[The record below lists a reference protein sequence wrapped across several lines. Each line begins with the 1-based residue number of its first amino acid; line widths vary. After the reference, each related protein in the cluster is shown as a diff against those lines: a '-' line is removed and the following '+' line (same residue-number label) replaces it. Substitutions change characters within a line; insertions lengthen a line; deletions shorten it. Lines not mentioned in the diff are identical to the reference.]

1 VADNQEISVKISAD
15 VKSLL
20 QGLKDAQEHT
30 ETAAAGIKG
39 DLGSLIE
46 SFEKFGAASLAI
58 GAVGLAFEGLK
69 EAVGSITE
77 AVKETNELTES
88 VEALNKRTGA
98 SFEDIAVYKNA
109 LMLTGG
115 TLSDLSGIMN
125 GLQRKMASN
134 PEIFIAN
141 KIAANEMD
149 LAHQDL
155 LVTLAKSVKLIASI
169 EEPGRKSEVSIA
181 LLGGRALAI
190 LPQLEKMSEKI
201 EKMGPGALKEL
212 GAHIDQD
219 AIAKLDKFNVET
231 GTLKGEL
238 EKMDQQLAES
248 GRSWA
253 TLSQKIELAWKN
265 FYKFATE
272 RRGPLKTIEEIDKE
286 LGFTEAVPLSDAP
299 KYKKDDEKGKEGD
312 GFQGVTE
319 ADLAEQKKAQE
330 AAKKAAEDRIA
341 IAKMAQDEIVRSA
354 AMSVQEQIKD
364 DKELVASGQ
373 MSYADMVSDVKMAYK
388 HQLDTAIEAMEK
400 ERNLLA
406 GKPVEQAAILNKE
419 KELQQKYYADLNDLD
434 RQSAENTRKEK
445 EKAHREEEKALRQQ
459 MELAKL
465 AAQDELNLQKT
476 ILEEKDRALDQDLAF
491 GRINEAQWVAMKKAG
506 ITQELRAQLDA
517 LDAEQKAAKDDLVA
531 WTKIQNQKDALT
543 RKAHLDM
550 GKIEADALDRSR
562 ARWSSF
568 FSSMTGGF
576 DSAIQGLVKGTMT
589 WGNAFKTVTDQALSG
604 LISFFVQWGIEEAT
618 RWATSLAMDKT
629 GNMNEAQSAAALY
642 AVNAMASV
650 AEIPMIGWAM
660 APGVGEAAYAEG
672 LTMAGLASA
681 EGGWDRVPQDTLAMI
696 HKNEMVLPANLAEN
710 IRGMASGGD
719 QKGEKRSVSI
729 TIQAMDGQDVHRV
742 LTKHQDSLFRIFR
755 EGGRN
760 GRI

>member
-169 EEPGRKSEVSIA
+169 EDPGQKSAVSIA

-219 AIAKLDKFNVET
+219 AIAKLDKFNVES

-238 EKMDQQLAES
+238 EKMDQQLADS

-253 TLSQKIELAWKN
+253 TLSKKIELAWKSL
-265 FYKFATE
+265 YRFATE
-272 RRGPLKTIEEIDKE
+272 RRGPLKTGEEIDKE
-286 LGFTEAVPLSDAP
+286 LGFTPAVPLSDAP
-299 KYKKDDEKGKEGD
+299 KYKKDDEKGKGED

-319 ADLAEQKKAQE
+319 ADLAEQ
-330 AAKKAAEDRIA
+330 KKAAEDRIA
-341 IAKMAQDEIVRSA
+341 IAKMAQDEIIRSA
-354 AMSVQEQIKD
+354 EMSVQEQIKD

-388 HQLDTAIEAMEK
+388 QQLDTAIAAMEK
-400 ERNLLA
+400 ERNLLT

-434 RQSAENTRKEK
+434 RQSAENARKEK

-476 ILEEKDRALDQDLAF
+476 ILEEKDRALDQDLAY

-531 WTKIQNQKDALT
+531 WTKIQNQKNALT
-543 RKAHLDM
+543 RQAHLDM
-550 GKIEADALDRSR
+550 EKIEADALEKSR

-618 RWATSLAMDKT
+618 RWATSLAMNKT
-629 GNMNEAQSAAALY
+629 GNVNEAQSAAALY

-650 AEIPMIGWAM
+650 AEIPMVGWAM

-710 IRGMASGGD
+710 IRGMASGEDRG
-719 QKGEKRSVSI
+719 GERRSVSI

>member
-1 VADNQEISVKISAD
+1 
-15 VKSLL
+15 
-20 QGLKDAQEHT
+20 
-30 ETAAAGIKG
+30 
-39 DLGSLIE
+39 
-46 SFEKFGAASLAI
+46 
-58 GAVGLAFEGLK
+58 
-69 EAVGSITE
+69 
-77 AVKETNELTES
+77 
-88 VEALNKRTGA
+88 
-98 SFEDIAVYKNA
+98 
-109 LMLTGG
+109 
-115 TLSDLSGIMN
+115 
-125 GLQRKMASN
+125 
-134 PEIFIAN
+134 
-141 KIAANEMD
+141 MD

-169 EEPGRKSEVSIA
+169 EEPGQKSAVSIA

-201 EKMGPGALKEL
+201 EQMGPGVLKDL

-219 AIAKLDKFNVET
+219 AIAKMDKLNVET
-231 GTLKGEL
+231 GTLKGAL

-253 TLSQKIELAWKN
+253 TLSQKIELAWKSI
-265 FYKFATE
+265 YKSAVDYYSLPYTLPDMITKGIYKKL
-272 RRGPLKTIEEIDKE
+272 R
-286 LGFTEAVPLSDAP
+286 FTPAVPLSDAP

-312 GFQGVTE
+312 GFQGVTD
-319 ADLAEQKKAQE
+319 ADLAEQKKAKE

-341 IAKMAQDEIVRSA
+341 IAKMAQDEIIRSA
-354 AMSVQEQIKD
+354 EMSVQEQIKD

-388 HQLDTAIEAMEK
+388 QQLDTAIAAEEK
-400 ERNLLA
+400 KRKLLE

-419 KELQQKYYADLNDLD
+419 KELQQKYYAELNDLD
-434 RQSAENTRKEK
+434 RQSAENARKEK

-476 ILEEKDRALDQDLAF
+476 ILEEKDRALDQDLAY

-531 WTKIQNQKDALT
+531 WTKIQNQKNALT
-543 RKAHLDM
+543 RQAHLDM
-550 GKIEADALDRSR
+550 EKIEADALEKSR

-618 RWATSLAMDKT
+618 RWATSLALNKT
-629 GNMNEAQSAAALY
+629 GNVDEAQGAAALY
-642 AVNAMASV
+642 AVNAMASA

-672 LTMAGLASA
+672 LAMAGLASA

-696 HKNEMVLPANLAEN
+696 HKNEMVLPADLAGN
-710 IRGMASGGD
+710 IRAMASGGD
-719 QKGEKRSVSI
+719 HESERRNVSI

-760 GRI
+760 GRL

>member
-1 VADNQEISVKISAD
+1 VADNQGIFVTISAD

-20 QGLKDAQEHT
+20 QGLKDVQEHT
-30 ETAAAGIKG
+30 ETATAGIKG

-58 GAVGLAFEGLK
+58 GAAGLAFEGLK
-69 EAVGSITE
+69 EAVGSIME

-88 VEALNKRTGA
+88 FEALNKRTGA
-98 SFEDIAVYKNA
+98 SFEDITVYKNA

-169 EEPGRKSEVSIA
+169 EDPGQKSAVSIA

-190 LPQLEKMSEKI
+190 LPQLEKMTEKI
-201 EKMGPGALKEL
+201 EQMGPGALKEL

-219 AIAKLDKFNVET
+219 AIAKLDKFNVEI

-238 EKMDQQLAES
+238 EKMDQQLADS

-253 TLSQKIELAWKN
+253 TLSQKIELAWKSL
-265 FYKFATE
+265 YKFASE
-272 RRGPLKTIEEIDKE
+272 NRGPLKTGEEIDKK
-286 LGFTEAVPLSDAP
+286 LGFTPAVTLSDAP
-299 KYKKDDEKGKEGD
+299 KYKKDDEEGKGED
-312 GFQGVTE
+312 GFQGITD
-319 ADLAEQKKAQE
+319 ADLAKQKKAEE
-330 AAKKAAEDRIA
+330 AAKRAAEERKA
-341 IAKMAQDEIVRSA
+341 IAKAADEEIIRSA
-354 AMSVQEQIKD
+354 SLVVAEQIKD

-388 HQLDTAIEAMEK
+388 QQLDTAMEALKDEEK
-400 ERNLLA
+400 QAA

-434 RQSAENTRKEK
+434 RQSAENARKEK
-445 EKAHREEEKALRQQ
+445 EKAQREEEKAQRQQ
-459 MELAKL
+459 LELAKL

-476 ILEEKDRALDQDLAF
+476 ILEEKDRALDQDLAY

-506 ITQELRAQLDA
+506 IAQELRAQLDA
-517 LDAEQKAAKDDLVA
+517 LDTEQKAAKDDLVA
-531 WTKIQNQKDALT
+531 WTKIQNQKDALN
-543 RKAHLDM
+543 RKAYLDM
-550 GKIEADALDRSR
+550 GKIEADALEKSR

-604 LISFFVQWGIEEAT
+604 IISFFVQWGIEEAT
-618 RWATSLAMDKT
+618 RWATSLAMNKM
-629 GNMNEAQSAAALY
+629 GNVNEAQSAAALY

-696 HKNEMVLPANLAEN
+696 HKNEMVLPANLAESV
-710 IRGMASGGD
+710 RSMASGGD
-719 QKGEKRSVSI
+719 HGSERRNVSI

-742 LTKHQDSLFRIFR
+742 LTRHQDSLFRIFR

-760 GRI
+760 GRL

>member
-1 VADNQEISVKISAD
+1 MADNQEIAVKISAD
-15 VKSLL
+15 VKALL

-30 ETAAAGIKG
+30 ETAAAGMKG

-46 SFEKFGAASLAI
+46 SFEKFGMASLAI

-69 EAVGSITE
+69 ESFSF
-77 AVKETNELTES
+77 VKDAIDETNEMARSFKDLSYQTGINFDE
-88 VEALNKRTGA
+88 LNKLSA
-98 SFEDIAVYKNA
+98 AQQ
-109 LMLTGG
+109 LTGG
-115 TLSDLSGIMN
+115 TVQELEGWMKGATRSIKANSDFLIENGVAANKAALMAMPLTDYLQTVMEKAEAIENPMERGVFLQMALGRSGQEAAPQIREMLEQLKN
-125 GLQRKMASN
+125 A
-134 PEIFIAN
+134 PEILERYGRSLDQNSVQQMERAEH
-141 KIAANEMD
+141 AAG
-149 LAHQDL
+149 
-155 LVTLAKSVKLIASI
+155 K
-169 EEPGRKSEVSIA
+169 VSIA
-181 LLGGRALAI
+181 MEGLKQTLADTFGDNLI
-190 LPQLEKMSEKI
+190 AARERWTEFLSDWANGVHMIFGDGVNVAAQKQI
-201 EKMGPGALKEL
+201 DALK
-212 GAHIDQD
+212 AQ
-219 AIAKLDKFNVET
+219 
-231 GTLKGEL
+231 
-238 EKMDQQLAES
+238 
-248 GRSWA
+248 
-253 TLSQKIELAWKN
+253 
-265 FYKFATE
+265 
-272 RRGPLKTIEEIDKE
+272 IDKARADIVAR
-286 LGFTEAVPLSDAP
+286 GAIPVGGDS
-299 KYKKDDEKGKEGD
+299 GKTKPAGKHIKTPED
-312 GFQGVTE
+312 I
-319 ADLAEQKKAQE
+319 AAE
-330 AAKKAAEDRIA
+330 KKAAEDRIA
-341 IAKMAQDEIVRSA
+341 IAKMAQDEIIRSA
-354 AMSVQEQIKD
+354 EMSVQEQIKD

-388 HQLDTAIEAMEK
+388 QQLDTAIAAMEK

-434 RQSAENTRKEK
+434 RQSAENARKEK

-465 AAQDELNLQKT
+465 AAKDELNLQKT
-476 ILEEKDRALDQDLAF
+476 ILEEKDRALDQDLAY

-531 WTKIQNQKDALT
+531 WTKIQNQKNALT
-543 RKAHLDM
+543 RQAHLDM
-550 GKIEADALDRSR
+550 EKIEADALEKSR

-618 RWATSLAMDKT
+618 RWATSLALNKT
-629 GNMNEAQSAAALY
+629 GNVDEAQGAAALY
-642 AVNAMASV
+642 AVNAMASA

-672 LTMAGLASA
+672 LAMAGLASA

-696 HKNEMVLPANLAEN
+696 HKNEMVLPADLAGN
-710 IRGMASGGD
+710 IRAMASGGD
-719 QKGEKRSVSI
+719 HESERRNVSI

-760 GRI
+760 GRL